1 MSSIQYQASC
11 LSYRAWFQQTMRSQS
26 GSLGTGSIQG
36 TSKRN
41 KSPDGS
47 EERCK
52 YFAHHHPKTRHMES
66 YQAKIHKN
74 SVPYFVSRNLFDQ
87 KSLRKWWLKEPNQQ
101 NLVHFH
107 FSPILERFHIFGLCI
122 WFSVGGRLLHC
133 IVRPEKILKEM
144 SEQANF

>member
-11 LSYRAWFQQTMRSQS
+11 LSYRAWFQNKLDELYPIPSELSFLQS
-26 GSLGTGSIQG
+26 LVPTDDAVSEWFLRNWPPLRGISHQMVLKNDANILHTTTQ
-36 TSKRN
+36 SKRN

-87 KSLRKWWLKEPNQQ
+87 KSLRK
-101 NLVHFH
+101 
-107 FSPILERFHIFGLCI
+107 
-122 WFSVGGRLLHC
+122 
-133 IVRPEKILKEM
+133 
-144 SEQANF
+144 